1 MGFLA
6 TNKVHEVTTEAF
18 RGGSFLLLGNASS
31 TIILALGAILIA
43 RLLGP
48 EAYGTYSLSL
58 IPSSLFLIFTDFGID
73 AAVTKF
79 TANGRPEDRKRRARR
94 LIRLALLFKAI
105 TAAAMVLL
113 CLSLSEKLATN
124 LLNRPEIEPLIRL
137 SVLLIPAQALAN
149 TASYAFLASD
159 KAEYSALV
167 MNIQALVKTLSASI
181 LVLLGLGVL
190 GAVSG
195 VVLGYAA
202 AGTAAMLALYHL
214 HFRNKDRHKEESTD
228 DLRFRRMM
236 VYGFPLFISAVLAT
250 VLTQYQGIVL
260 SHLATDTDIGNLQVS
275 TQFMALTSVIAS
287 AMPALFPAFAK
298 LQQEDINRLFRTAT
312 KYSAILVVPTATAIA
327 VLSKDLIYTIYG
339 SSYSIAPIL
348 LSMQV
353 VTFLYA
359 GIGSLVVGQLL
370 SGVGET
376 RLILK
381 ANLLNLVVYL
391 PLAPLLV
398 TRLGV
403 IGAVL
408 AGVTTSLLSTA
419 YQLFSIHRKLQVS
432 INLPDS
438 ARTYLASAVSV
449 LPTIVFLRLSTL
461 NSFMNVVFGGSM
473 FLATYLTTMP
483 LLGVLH
489 AGDIDLLSSIIA
501 RFRAGPLLKPILL
514 YLAKLAEI
522 SPTRKKQSQI
532 HVPQLH
538 VKQEPQRLRMANP
551 DNQ

>member
-1 MGFLA
+1 MSDSL
-6 TNKVHEVTTEAF
+6 TDVTTEAF
-18 RGGSFLLLGNASS
+18 RGGSYLLLGNASS

-79 TANGRPEDRKRRARR
+79 TANGRPEDRKPRARR
-94 LIRLALLFKAI
+94 LIRLALLFKTV
-105 TAAAMVLL
+105 TAASMVLL
-113 CLSLSEKLATN
+113 SLSLSEKLATN
-124 LLNRPEIEPLIRL
+124 LLNRPEIEPLIKL
-137 SVLLIPAQALAN
+137 SVFIIPAQALAA
-149 TASYAFLASD
+149 TASYAFLGLD
-159 KAEYSALV
+159 KTQYSALV
-167 MNIQALVKTLSASI
+167 LDVNALVKTISASI

-214 HFRNKDRHKEESTD
+214 HFRNKDRHKKESID
-228 DLRFRRMM
+228 DQRFRSMM

-260 SHLATDTDIGNLQVS
+260 SHLVTDADIGNLQVS
-275 TQFMALTSVIAS
+275 TQFMALTSIIAS

-298 LQQEDINRLFRTAT
+298 LQQEDVNRLFRTAT
-312 KYSAILVVPTATAIA
+312 KYSALLVVPTATAIA
-327 VLSKDLIYTIYG
+327 VLSKDLVYTIYG
-339 SSYSIAPIL
+339 SSYSTSPIL

-370 SGVGET
+370 SGIGET

-381 ANLLNLVVYL
+381 ANLLNLALYL

-403 IGAVL
+403 LGAVL
-408 AGVTTSLLSTA
+408 AGATASLLSTV
-419 YQLFSIHRKLQVS
+419 YQLHSIHRRLQVS
-432 INLPDS
+432 INLLDS

-449 LPTIVFLRLSTL
+449 LPTIVFLRISPL
-461 NSFMNVVFGGSM
+461 NSFMNVVLGGSM
-473 FLATYLTTMP
+473 FLATYLTAMP

-489 AGDIDLLSSIIA
+489 AGDIDLLSSIFA
-501 RFRAGPLLKPILL
+501 NFKVGPPLKPILL
-514 YLAKLAEI
+514 YLVKLTEI
-522 SPTRKKQSQI
+522 SSTMRKSPIHTTQI
-532 HVPQLH
+532 H
-538 VKQEPQRLRMANP
+538 VKQEPQLLRMADP
-551 DNQ
+551 DEP